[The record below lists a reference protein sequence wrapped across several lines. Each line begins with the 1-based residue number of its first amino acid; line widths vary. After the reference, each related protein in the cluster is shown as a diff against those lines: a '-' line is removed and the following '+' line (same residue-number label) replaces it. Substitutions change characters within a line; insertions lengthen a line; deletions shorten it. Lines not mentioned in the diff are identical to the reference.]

1 MIKPVSK
8 ALSHLVM
15 ALAAI
20 AFAVPLLWLLS
31 SSLKPESQI
40 IEVPPNWIPRTFT
53 LENFDKVLTTFPFMQ
68 WFVNSVVVAVISTA
82 VVLLLSSMAAYA
94 LARFRF
100 RGRDALLAVIVS
112 MLLVPI
118 QVTIVPLFIL
128 FSDWGEL
135 NTYTALV
142 LPTAANVTGV
152 FLLRQFFLSIP
163 RELEEAA
170 RIDGASD
177 LRIWW
182 SIIMP
187 LAKPAL
193 AAVAA
198 LTFVSSWNNFMWPL
212 VATSSDAVKTL
223 PVGIAQFMSATSGAS
238 GSAPAYGPPLAAA
251 VMATLPALIAF
262 IALQRFFVAGV
273 TSSGVK
279 G

>member
-1 MIKPVSK
+1 
-8 ALSHLVM
+8 
-15 ALAAI
+15 
-20 AFAVPLLWLLS
+20 
-31 SSLKPESQI
+31 
-40 IEVPPNWIPRTFT
+40 
-53 LENFDKVLTTFPFMQ
+53 
-68 WFVNSVVVAVISTA
+68 
-82 VVLLLSSMAAYA
+82 MAAYA